1 MNGWNKKEMGRLWAF
16 LFCAIFLL
24 TPITGSA
31 ISESYLRSGRD
42 VPSQLTIAKSTP
54 TTALLSALAPDP
66 SIAPEDTEPP
76 VEDSELSQSQV
87 DALLQNAALLEGETA
102 EDYLSLPEGM
112 QSEDG
117 ALSILLIGVDNHN
130 LEKAGRSDT
139 MILAK
144 LDLKTGTVKMISFLR
159 DMYVKI
165 PGKGMNRLNA
175 AYYYGG
181 APLLLQTLETNFGVH
196 IDGTVALD
204 FSMMINIVDQLDGIT
219 LDVSEKERV
228 QMNTLIRS
236 FGSQGEQLAQ
246 AGEQR
251 LNGIQA
257 LCYSRVRKIDSDF
270 QRTSRQ
276 HKVIEAMLSRMRESD
291 TATLIG
297 LMTNNWSSVKTDM
310 TLADVSALLPLMLNM
325 SDVTIETMHVPLDNA
340 YYDDVVNGMMVLVP
354 NLTKNNQAIVAF
366 LED

>member
-1 MNGWNKKEMGRLWAF
+1 MNGWNKNEMGRLCAF
-16 LFCAIFLL
+16 LLCAILL
-24 TPITGSA
+24 LMSIDGSA
-31 ISESYLRSGRD
+31 INESYLRSGGD
-42 VPSQLTIAKSTP
+42 VPSQPTIAESTP
-54 TTALLSALAPDP
+54 TKALPALTLGP
-66 SIAPEDTEPP
+66 SIAPQDTEPP

-87 DALLQNAALLEGETA
+87 NALLQNAALLEGETA
-102 EDYLSLPEGM
+102 EDYFCLPEGM
-112 QSEDG
+112 QREEG
-117 ALSILLIGVDNHN
+117 ALSILLIGVDNRD

-144 LDLKTGTVKMISFLR
+144 LNLKTGAVRMISFLR

-204 FSMMINIVDQLDGIT
+204 FSMMTSIVDQLNGIT
-219 LDVSEKERV
+219 LVVSEKERT
-228 QMNTLIRS
+228 QMNALIRDFS
-236 FGSQGEQLAQ
+236 RQEEQLAQ
-246 AGEQR
+246 SGEQR

-257 LCYSRVRKIDSDF
+257 LCYSRIRKIDSDF

-310 TLADVSALLPLMLNM
+310 TLAGVSALLPLMLNL
-325 SDVTIETMHVPLDNA
+325 SEVTIESMYVPLDNA
-340 YYDDVVNGMMVLVP
+340 YYDDVVKGMMVLVP
-354 NLTKNNQAIVAF
+354 NLTKNSQAIVAF